1 MEITTEDKALL
12 NNLRN
17 LSETNN
23 NDSIAVT
30 FELPRI
36 VTVRTTYSELYRTF
50 AEIIDVYQEELPKFD
65 FDDTRENKT
74 VGKLIKEIKDKPLC
88 GFVLYA
94 GEVAVT
100 FSCDDLLRVYRET
113 LSTHKNIITLQKE
126 GGLNESIRQK
136 D

>member
-1 MEITTEDKALL
+1 MKITTEDKALL
-12 NNLRN
+12 DNLRN
-17 LSETNN
+17 LAETNN

-36 VTVRTTYSELYRTF
+36 VTVRTTYSELHRTF
-50 AEIIDVYQEELPKFD
+50 AAMIDAYQEELPKFC

-74 VGKLIKEIKDKPLC
+74 VGELIKKIKDKPVCSLA
-88 GFVLYA
+88 LYA

-100 FSCDDLLRVYRET
+100 FSYDDLLRVYREMF
-113 LSTHKNIITLQKE
+113 STHKNITTLQKE
-126 GGLNESIRQK
+126 GGLMESIRQK